1 MQEIRFTL
9 IADGSSDKTLLRVIK
24 WVLDDLYNDIPNSG
38 VFADFRQLPR
48 PPKTIERK
56 IEFAMDYYPFDI
68 LFIHRDAESNNLST
82 IRKRKDEIIT
92 TLKNFKLNSI
102 VCIIP
107 VKMMETWL
115 LIDPEAIKKASGNRK
130 YSGNIDLPDI
140 HRLEQESQPK
150 RKLHDLLKQVSSLKG
165 RNLQKFN
172 IDRAVHLVAENI
184 TDYSALRKLKAFQVF
199 ESDVK
204 AVMNNNNNYLQ
215 DR

>member
-1 MQEIRFTL
+1 MLEIRFTL

-48 PPKTIERK
+48 PPKTIEQK
-56 IEFAMDYYPFDI
+56 IEYAMDYYPFDI

-150 RKLHDLLKQVSSLKG
+150 RKLHDLLKQVSGLKG

-199 ESDVK
+199 EFDVK
-204 AVMNNNNNYLQ
+204 AVMKNNNNYLQ
-215 DR
+215 NR